1 MRQLSNQT
9 GCAVDPLEE
18 KIRDCQM
25 RLEREINILRSTAMV
40 NRELMAD
47 DLASIQDML
56 EEAINI
62 SKQH

>member
-1 MRQLSNQT
+1 
-9 GCAVDPLEE
+9 
-18 KIRDCQM
+18 M

>member
-1 MRQLSNQT
+1 MKRYASNQT

-18 KIRDCQM
+18 KLRNCQM
-25 RLEREINILRSTAMV
+25 NLEREINILRSQNMV

-47 DLASIQDML
+47 DLAAIQDMI

-62 SKQH
+62 SK